1 MHNYALSRPT
11 WAPEGETESHPKAIC
26 GHEERLRLK
35 GYPERQGEGGWDLRE
50 MSRSSSIVVVAVWRD
65 PSVVV
70 VGGRGCCAHL
80 DASSRAVT
88 ARVRPLCPKSSDS
101 IRESSH
107 LGCQLYLGSVQK
119 AFVFNLDP

>member
-1 MHNYALSRPT
+1 MRDLERRFHEGIRREKLDQQIITGEADPEMHNCALSRPT
-11 WAPEGETESHPKAIC
+11 WAPEGETESHSKAIC

-70 VGGRGCCAHL
+70 VGGRDCGAHL
-80 DASSRAVT
+80 DA
-88 ARVRPLCPKSSDS
+88 P
-101 IRESSH
+101 
-107 LGCQLYLGSVQK
+107 
-119 AFVFNLDP
+119 